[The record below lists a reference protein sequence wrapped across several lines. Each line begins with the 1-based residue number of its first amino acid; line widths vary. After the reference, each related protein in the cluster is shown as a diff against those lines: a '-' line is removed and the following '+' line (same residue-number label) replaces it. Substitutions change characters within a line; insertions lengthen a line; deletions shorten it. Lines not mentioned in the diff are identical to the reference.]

1 MYERILVP
9 LDGSDAAE
17 IVIPYAEEIVSR
29 LGAEIILVSVS
40 EPTPDERDHLYHSYL
55 ERIVEQVQ
63 RQLADWKAEEGAKVQ
78 SEVLPGRPVNE
89 ILRYADEKNVSLITM
104 ASRGRSGQGP
114 WLLGNIVNKVLRA
127 TVKPMLLI
135 RAPADNAALQR
146 RSLVKRILVPLDG
159 SRLGES
165 GIPNAETF
173 AQVFG
178 GELVLLSVLER
189 PMLFDAGASSTS
201 VTAHIEEEE
210 QSRASAMAYLHTVEK
225 ALQKKGLST
234 SSVLGSGSPADQII
248 DYAETNAI
256 DLIVMSTHGRSGIGR
271 WVFGSVTDKVV
282 HAGDTPV
289 LTARAIEA

>member
-189 PMLFDAGASSTS
+189 P
-201 VTAHIEEEE
+201 
-210 QSRASAMAYLHTVEK
+210 
-225 ALQKKGLST
+225 GLSAYCRE
-234 SSVLGSGSPADQII
+234 SAAEEGAKHFERAWLRVSGRP
-248 DYAETNAI
+248 DY
-256 DLIVMSTHGRSGIGR
+256 
-271 WVFGSVTDKVV
+271 
-282 HAGDTPV
+282 
-289 LTARAIEA
+289 